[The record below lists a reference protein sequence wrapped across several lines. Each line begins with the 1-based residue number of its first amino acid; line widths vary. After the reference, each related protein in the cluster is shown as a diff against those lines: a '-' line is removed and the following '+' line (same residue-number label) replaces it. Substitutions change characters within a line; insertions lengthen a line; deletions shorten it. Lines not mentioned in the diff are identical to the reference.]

1 MQEPAHQAPV
11 NPDRS
16 VKLPEFCGEVD
27 IDKMSVMEYISA
39 VEMSR
44 IAGNWSDAIT
54 AERVKLRLSGPARTW
69 LNNRIRA
76 ETAGL
81 NVFDPAAVAGAKP
94 PGLRQLLID
103 RFMPQHTAAEQE
115 RLRATLIQQENEA
128 VNTFFD
134 RVESIQFLLDQD
146 LPDDFRRNHKASY
159 DIVHNRQ
166 VQTSFIAGLKSDI
179 RKHVAMANVVTLTD
193 ALNAAVAFE
202 KASKRPDKG
211 PMVISGATGG
221 EGMTIEARI
230 AALELQKRQNDG
242 AGAGAGRGQ
251 GKLADEGC
259 FYCGYVGHTKQ
270 VCRIRQGDE
279 ARGVF
284 QKRATGYVSGR
295 TGRGRGGG
303 QQRGGGPNRGGGG
316 FQPNRGRGNG
326 NFRGAGAYRGR
337 GGYAHS
343 AMEQTGTYPG
353 SYQPNQQQGP
363 IVPQPGFQPYTG
375 WPQSHSSTPTSST
388 EMAGYFQDFSSMG
401 AARFGGGPEN

>member
-1 MQEPAHQAPV
+1 MQEPAAHPV

-16 VKLPEFCGEVD
+16 VKLPEFCGESD

-94 PGLRQLLID
+94 PGLRQLLIE

-115 RLRATLIQQENEA
+115 RLRATLIQHENES

-166 VQTSFIAGLKSDI
+166 VQTSFIAGLKGDI
-179 RKHVAMANVVTLTD
+179 RKHVAMANVITLTD

-202 KASKRPDKG
+202 KASKKPEKG
-211 PMVISGATGG
+211 VISGASGG

-242 AGAGAGRGQ
+242 AGAGAGR
-251 GKLADEGC
+251 
-259 FYCGYVGHTKQ
+259 
-270 VCRIRQGDE
+270 
-279 ARGVF
+279 
-284 QKRATGYVSGR
+284 
-295 TGRGRGGG
+295 
-303 QQRGGGPNRGGGG
+303 
-316 FQPNRGRGNG
+316 
-326 NFRGAGAYRGR
+326 
-337 GGYAHS
+337 
-343 AMEQTGTYPG
+343 
-353 SYQPNQQQGP
+353 
-363 IVPQPGFQPYTG
+363 
-375 WPQSHSSTPTSST
+375 
-388 EMAGYFQDFSSMG
+388 
-401 AARFGGGPEN
+401 